1 MKQSFALVAIFLGI
15 LVNTQAQAQA
25 TAPTAAPTVAA
36 VDFASLSGTY
46 QMAPTFQI
54 RIWEDGGHYMA
65 QATGQ
70 GAFEIFPESAD
81 TFYAKLVAVKFVF
94 KKDSSG
100 KVTHFV
106 MLQGGIEQS
115 AKKIS

>member
-1 MKQSFALVAIFLGI
+1 M
-15 LVNTQAQAQA
+15 
-25 TAPTAAPTVAA
+25 TACGPTAA
-36 VDFASLSGTY
+36 

-54 RIWEDGGHYMA
+54 KIWEERGRYLV

-70 GAFEIFPESAD
+70 GAFDIFPESAD
-81 TFYAKLVAVKFVF
+81 TFYAKVVEVKFVF